1 MQHDKYAKTQK
12 VVTFNTTNNPS
23 NIATMMFEGTLKQ
36 HSTVIRI
43 NGNFFASNMQR
54 FCHIGTLKGFK
65 SSVFSTVLFQVSL
78 VECTV
83 FTVWAFP
90 KYLIMYFHMLHEF
103 TRTFK
108 PLFADA
114 TIW

>member
-1 MQHDKYAKTQK
+1 MKTRK

-23 NIATMMFEGTLKQ
+23 NIVVMMFEGTFKQ
-36 HSTVIRI
+36 HNTVIRI
-43 NGNFFASNMQR
+43 DGDFFASNMQR
-54 FCHIGTLKGFK
+54 FLSHLVHLKGL
-65 SSVFSTVLFQVSL
+65 SPVCFSTVLFQVSL

-83 FTVWAFP
+83 ITVWAFP
-90 KYLIMYFHMLHEF
+90 KNFVMDFHMLHEF

-108 PLFADA
+108 PLFEDA